1 MEILVVDTTE
11 ELLNALESRVDEA
24 IKQSGLRRV
33 RLQSCMVDV
42 IEDVSLKF
50 VPEAV
55 LVGPG
60 CFEDCEDVVER
71 VQIRFPRSGVGVVL
85 QNDIYAL
92 EAVRLRRVLGVK
104 VMPIADIANI
114 ASFVLDNQQITKASG
129 STNDGVIAV
138 AQMKGG
144 VGSSTLTASLAACW
158 ADHEL
163 SVCILDLDDIN
174 PHLTDWAR
182 VSVGKRSLVSELLRQ
197 GQVPVYRLSECMAS
211 VEGSERS
218 ISIIGQPANYHESFH
233 FKADVLEGAPSSQ
246 AFIES
251 VVPLLQDNFD
261 IVLVDLGRSWGVSHF
276 ATLPLCQQVVLVVD
290 DDALTLKRS
299 IDSLR
304 RLTRESDDANEFDFS
319 KWRMVMN
326 GYSSRLLE
334 PSDVSDECDDSGLF
348 PESMSLHTIQ
358 FSEKGRKWG
367 APGKTFYDLAEEHI
381 RSGIKDLC
389 QEIIPFKRGERKRAS
404 RGFFGKLKQAV
415 GFR

>member
-33 RLQSCMVDV
+33 RLQSCMVEV
-42 IEDVSLKF
+42 IEDVSPKF

-60 CFEDCEDVVER
+60 CFEDCEDIVER

-129 STNDGVIAV
+129 STNEGVIAV

-144 VGSSTLTASLAACW
+144 VGSSTVTASLAACW

-211 VEGSERS
+211 VEGANRS

-261 IVLVDLGRSWGVSHF
+261 VVLIDLGRSWGVSHF

-290 DDALTLKRS
+290 DGPL
-299 IDSLR
+299 
-304 RLTRESDDANEFDFS
+304 RESEHEL
-319 KWRMVMN
+319 W
-326 GYSSRLLE
+326 
-334 PSDVSDECDDSGLF
+334 
-348 PESMSLHTIQ
+348 
-358 FSEKGRKWG
+358 EK
-367 APGKTFYDLAEEHI
+367 F
-381 RSGIKDLC
+381 
-389 QEIIPFKRGERKRAS
+389 GEME
-404 RGFFGKLKQAV
+404 KQAIICLNTSDWYS
-415 GFR
+415 